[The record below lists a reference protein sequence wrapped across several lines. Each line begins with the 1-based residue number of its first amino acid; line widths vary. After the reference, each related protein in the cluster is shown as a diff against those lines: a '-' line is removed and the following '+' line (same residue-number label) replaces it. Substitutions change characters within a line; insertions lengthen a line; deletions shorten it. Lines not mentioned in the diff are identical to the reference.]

1 MNPLQEL
8 YNYGQSFWVDYIL
21 RSLITGGKMDMHIK
35 ESGVRGITSNPAIFM
50 KAISETEEYKESINS
65 LSSQYKDAKSIYEQ
79 LAIHDIQ
86 GTADALRIVYDQ
98 AKKQDGY
105 VSLEVSPHLARDTNG
120 TLDEARRLW
129 KTVAKENLMIKVP
142 ATPEGIPAIEQLIS
156 EGINVNVTLLFSQ
169 DAYERVAEAYL
180 AGLEKRSAG
189 GQPLDHVASVAS
201 FFISRI
207 DSAIDKLLDE
217 KLKTANSA
225 DEKSQL
231 QGLMGKVAI
240 ANAKVTYQRYKE
252 IFSGD
257 QWQALADKGAQT
269 QRVLWAST
277 STKNPEYRD
286 VMYVEDLI
294 GPQTVN
300 TIPPPTAKAFRDHG
314 KLRESLTEGVD
325 EARETMEKLAQA
337 GISMKDVT
345 DRLLEEGVVLFAEA
359 FDKLL
364 GAVEKAR

>member
-8 YNYGQSFWVDYIL
+8 HNFGQSFWVDFIL
-21 RSLITGGKMDMHIK
+21 RSPIKSGKLDTHIK
-35 ESGVRGITSNPAIFM
+35 EDGVRGLTSNPAIFM

-65 LSSQYKDAKSIYEQ
+65 LSPQYKDAKSLYEQ

-86 GTADALRIVYDQ
+86 GTADALRTVYDQ

-129 KTVAKENLMIKVP
+129 KTVARENLMIKVP

-169 DAYERVAEAYL
+169 DAYERVAKAYI

-189 GQPLDHVASVAS
+189 GHPLDHVASVAS

-217 KLKTANSA
+217 KLKTAYSI

-252 IFSGD
+252 IFSSD
-257 QWQALADKGAQT
+257 QWLALAGKGAQT

-277 STKNPEYRD
+277 STKNPDYRD
-286 VMYVEDLI
+286 VIYIEELI
-294 GPQTVN
+294 GPHTVN
-300 TIPPPTAKAFRDHG
+300 TIPPATALAFRDHG
-314 KLRESLTEGVD
+314 TLRESITEGVE
-325 EARETMEKLAQA
+325 EASETMEKLAQA
-337 GISMKDVT
+337 GISMKEVT

-364 GAVEKAR
+364 DAVEKAR

>member
-1 MNPLQEL
+1 
-8 YNYGQSFWVDYIL
+8 
-21 RSLITGGKMDMHIK
+21 
-35 ESGVRGITSNPAIFM
+35 
-50 KAISETEEYKESINS
+50 
-65 LSSQYKDAKSIYEQ
+65 
-79 LAIHDIQ
+79 
-86 GTADALRIVYDQ
+86 VYDQ

-129 KTVAKENLMIKVP
+129 KTVARENLMIKVP

-169 DAYERVAEAYL
+169 DAYEQVAKAYI
-180 AGLEKRSAG
+180 AGLEKRSAQ
-189 GQPLDHVASVAS
+189 GQPLDHIASVAS

-217 KLKTANSA
+217 KLKTAHST

-277 STKNPEYRD
+277 STKNPDYRD
-286 VMYVEDLI
+286 VIYIEELI

-300 TIPPPTAKAFRDHG
+300 TIPPPTALAFRDHG
-314 KLRESLTEGVD
+314 KLRESLTEGVE

-364 GAVEKAR
+364 DAVEKAK